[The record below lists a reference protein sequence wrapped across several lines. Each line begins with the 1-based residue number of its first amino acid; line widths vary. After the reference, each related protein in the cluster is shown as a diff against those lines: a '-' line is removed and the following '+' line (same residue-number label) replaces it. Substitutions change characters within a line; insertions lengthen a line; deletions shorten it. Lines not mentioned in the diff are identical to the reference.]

1 MQTGRH
7 SSPRTYARAY
17 LRILAVLAV
26 PALLGFAAVE
36 LRPAAERTLVIR
48 TVDYAFQMPD
58 RIEAGLVHIRLVNGG
73 TEAHHVYLVKLPAG
87 KTASDLLREAK
98 TERLPAWAESVGGP
112 NTPGPGGENE
122 AIVALEPGNYV
133 AMCVLPA
140 HDGQAHVMKGMLKPF
155 TVVGRLGRVVE
166 PRADVS
172 VKLSDY
178 DFGLS
183 RPLTAGSRLIRF
195 ENRASQPH
203 EMLFAKLAPGKRAAD
218 FLTWAQQ
225 PNGPPPVLALG
236 GVTPFAP
243 GRSVVV
249 RADLTPG
256 TYALYCFVTD
266 AKDGKSHIAHGMIK
280 EIRVEA
286 AGEAIAVAR

>member
-7 SSPRTYARAY
+7 SSPRPRARVY
-17 LRILAVLAV
+17 FGILAAV
-26 PALLGFAAVE
+26 ALPALLGFAAVE

-58 RIEAGLVHIRLVNGG
+58 RIEAGLIHIRLVNGG
-73 TEAHHVYLVKLPAG
+73 TEPHHVYLIKLPDG
-87 KTASDLLREAK
+87 KTTADLLREAK
-98 TERLPAWAESVGGP
+98 SERLPDWAESVGGP
-112 NTPGPGGENE
+112 NTPGPGGESE

-133 AMCVLPA
+133 AICVIPS

-166 PRADVS
+166 PRADVT
-172 VKLSDY
+172 VELSNY

-183 RPLTAGSRLIRF
+183 HPLTAGSRLIRF
-195 ENRASQPH
+195 ENRASQDH
-203 EMLFAKLAPGKRAAD
+203 EMLFVKLAPGKRAAD
-218 FLTWAQQ
+218 FLTWVQDPQ
-225 PNGPPPVLALG
+225 GPPPVFAMG

-243 GRSVVV
+243 GRTVVV
-249 RADLTPG
+249 RSDLSPG
-256 TYALYCFVTD
+256 TYALYCFVN
-266 AKDGKSHIAHGMIK
+266 AKDGKSHIAHGMMK

-286 AGEAIAVAR
+286 AGDAIAAR